1 VKIKGSPATVTAK
14 AEARKLAWVQ
24 GIIRY
29 FATMF
34 RGRTMD
40 MESNSSL
47 AEENQLCVEKTSEI
61 FALTNVNGG
70 SEPKK
75 PTKVLFIL
83 FE

>member
-1 VKIKGSPATVTAK
+1 MKFKDSPATVK
-14 AEARKLAWVQ
+14 ARKLARVQ

-40 MESNSSL
+40 IESNSSL
-47 AEENQLCVEKTSEI
+47 AEENQLCVEKTSET
-61 FALTNVNGG
+61 FAFFPNVSRD

-75 PTKVLFIL
+75 PTKLLFIL
-83 FE
+83 FG